1 MRDPRFYPHPHDPY
15 DPDDMSLQERG
26 HDEDEQFEPDFVPPR
41 SRQSHARASIESGS
55 TPPCPKCQSD
65 CVDARHRARKTG
77 GAIGAVAGTASGVA
91 FALSGAETGAAVGV
105 LAGPAGAVCG
115 AIAGAVIAGLIGGTA
130 GCATGS
136 VFGEVIDDKVLN
148 NYRCHACGHTFS
160 RPKAST

>member
-1 MRDPRFYPHPHDPY
+1 MRDPSFSLPPHDPQ
-15 DPDDMSLQERG
+15 DSDDMYLHE
-26 HDEDEQFEPDFVPPR
+26 HDDGEPFELGVVPP
-41 SRQSHARASIESGS
+41 SGQQHHTKASTQSGS
-55 TPPCPKCQSD
+55 IPSCPKCRSD

-77 GAIGAVAGTASGVA
+77 GAVGAIAGTASGIA

-148 NYRCHACGHTFS
+148 NFRCHACGHTFS
-160 RPKAST
+160 RQKASA

>member
-1 MRDPRFYPHPHDPY
+1 MRDRHTHNSH
-15 DPDDMSLQERG
+15 DPDDMYLHQNG
-26 HDEDEQFEPDFVPPR
+26 DDEPFEQGFVPPR
-41 SRQSHARASIESGS
+41 SHPNDRTDTQSCHSLA
-55 TPPCPKCQSD
+55 CPKCQSLR
-65 CVDARHRARKTG
+65 VDVRHRARRTG
-77 GAIGAVAGTASGVA
+77 GAIGAVAGTFSGITI
-91 FALSGAETGAAVGV
+91 ALTGAETGTVVGM

-136 VFGEVIDDKVLN
+136 VFGEIVDDKVLD

>member
-1 MRDPRFYPHPHDPY
+1 MHDPRFSSHPLEPY
-15 DPDDMSLQERG
+15 DPDDMYPHE
-26 HDEDEQFEPDFVPPR
+26 HDDDEAFEQGFEPPHPPNYT
-41 SRQSHARASIESGS
+41 RASSQPGS
-55 TPPCPKCQSD
+55 MPPCPKCQSD

-77 GAIGAVAGTASGVA
+77 GAVGAVAGTASGLA
-91 FALSGAETGAAVGV
+91 FALSGAEAGTVVGV

-136 VFGEVIDDKVLN
+136 VFGEVIDDKVLD

-160 RPKAST
+160 RSKAST

>member
-1 MRDPRFYPHPHDPY
+1 MRDPRFSPHPHDPS
-15 DPDDMSLQERG
+15 DPDDMYLHE
-26 HDEDEQFEPDFVPPR
+26 HDDDEPFEQGFIPPH
-41 SRQSHARASIESGS
+41 SRRNHTRANGQPGSIPS
-55 TPPCPKCQSD
+55 CPKCQSD
-65 CVDARHRARKTG
+65 RVDARHRARKAG

-91 FALSGAETGAAVGV
+91 FSLSGAETGAAVGV
-105 LAGPAGAVCG
+105 LAGPAGAICG

-160 RPKAST
+160 QSKAST

>member
-1 MRDPRFYPHPHDPY
+1 MPEPRIYPQPHDPY
-15 DPDDMSLQERG
+15 DPDDTYLNEHDGDEPFEQGFAPAHVRPNHTRVNLQ
-26 HDEDEQFEPDFVPPR
+26 
-41 SRQSHARASIESGS
+41 SGPI
-55 TPPCPKCQSD
+55 PPCPKCQSD
-65 CVDARHRARKTG
+65 RVDARHRARKTG
-77 GAIGAVAGTASGVA
+77 GAVGAVAGTASGIA

-148 NYRCHACGHTFS
+148 DFRCHACGHTFS
-160 RPKAST
+160 RHKASA

>member
-1 MRDPRFYPHPHDPY
+1 MRDPHFSPHPHDPY
-15 DPDDMSLQERG
+15 APDDMYLHKHDDDEPLQQG
-26 HDEDEQFEPDFVPPR
+26 FVPPR
-41 SRQSHARASIESGS
+41 SQENHSRSNAQSGLM
-55 TPPCPKCQSD
+55 PPCPKCQSD

-77 GAIGAVAGTASGVA
+77 GAVGAVAGTASGIA

-136 VFGEVIDDKVLN
+136 VFGEVIDDKVLDN
-148 NYRCHACGHTFS
+148 FRCHACGHAFS
-160 RPKAST
+160 RNKAST

>member
-1 MRDPRFYPHPHDPY
+1 MPNSRFSPHPHDPY
-15 DPDDMSLQERG
+15 DPDDMYLQECDDDEPFERG
-26 HDEDEQFEPDFVPPR
+26 FVPPH
-41 SRQSHARASIESGS
+41 SRPNHTHANAQSGS
-55 TPPCPKCQSD
+55 IPSCPKCQSD

-77 GAIGAVAGTASGVA
+77 GAIGAFAGTASGFA

-136 VFGEVIDDKVLN
+136 VFGEVIDDKVLDN
-148 NYRCHACGHTFS
+148 FKCHACGHTFS
-160 RPKAST
+160 RLKPSA

>member
-1 MRDPRFYPHPHDPY
+1 MHEPRLSHEPY
-15 DPDDMSLQERG
+15 GPDEPYLAGRA
-26 HDEDEQFEPDFVPPR
+26 DEPFEQDFVPPHD
-41 SRQSHARASIESGS
+41 SSASSSGAAP
-55 TPPCPKCQSD
+55 TCPKCESSR
-65 CVDARHRARKTG
+65 VDARNLARKTG
-77 GAIGAVAGTASGVA
+77 GAVGAVAGTASGIA

-148 NYRCHACGHTFS
+148 NFRCHACQHVFS
-160 RPKAST
+160 RQKAST

>member
-1 MRDPRFYPHPHDPY
+1 MHDPRPRDPY
-15 DPDDMSLQERG
+15 DPDDMTRHEHG
-26 HDEDEQFEPDFVPPR
+26 ADGPFEQGLVPPR
-41 SRQSHARASIESGS
+41 AQQNHARSSTQSSSI
-55 TPPCPKCQSD
+55 PPCPKCQSD

-77 GAIGAVAGTASGVA
+77 GAVGAVAGTASGVA

-105 LAGPAGAVCG
+105 LAGPAGAMCG

-148 NYRCHACGHTFS
+148 NFRCHACGHTFS